1 MNLQN
6 IFKLVVCIFMEN
18 RQSIGMHFAIY
29 AFIIQ
34 IILIVG
40 VFIIS
45 KLLPTNETDRE
56 FLEGIYKK

>member
-1 MNLQN
+1 
-6 IFKLVVCIFMEN
+6 MEN
-18 RQSIGMHFAIY
+18 WQSIGIHFAIY

-56 FLEGIYKK
+56 FLEDIYKK

>member
-1 MNLQN
+1 
-6 IFKLVVCIFMEN
+6 MEN
-18 RQSIGMHFAIY
+18 WQFIGIHFAIY
-29 AFIIQ
+29 VFIIQ

>member
-6 IFKLVVCIFMEN
+6 IFKLVVLYIHGELATF
-18 RQSIGMHFAIY
+18 RHAICY
-29 AFIIQ
+29 LPIDYSN
-34 IILIVG
+34 ILIVG

>member
-1 MNLQN
+1 
-6 IFKLVVCIFMEN
+6 MEN
-18 RQSIGMHFAIY
+18 WQSIGMHFAIY
-29 AFIIQ
+29 AFFIQ

>member
-1 MNLQN
+1 
-6 IFKLVVCIFMEN
+6 MEN
-18 RQSIGMHFAIY
+18 WQSFVMHFAIY

-45 KLLPTNETDRE
+45 KFLPAYETDRE

>member
-1 MNLQN
+1 MQDWQP
-6 IFKLVVCIFMEN
+6 IF
-18 RQSIGMHFAIY
+18 MHFAIY

>member
-6 IFKLVVCIFMEN
+6 IFKLVVLYIHGELAINRHTFCYLRIF
-18 RQSIGMHFAIY
+18 
-29 AFIIQ
+29 IQ